1 VLRGFNPNEPHQLS
15 QAYPV
20 ADGVDILSG
29 MVISLVADSTYE
41 GGHKWVKGWT
51 AGIPYIAINDWV
63 NGVGAGL
70 GSDADVM
77 EAGKLVGLSSA
88 GQYEIQTPFW
98 AKSDGTLQDAAS
110 RGDFVVDAPVGPA
123 TTTGYLKV
131 TTLKSGV
138 PIMGYVTRS
147 NGAQYLGPT
156 AVAGESAGNNGHNS
170 SAVAANLHVVTF
182 QTAYSPNPA

>member
-1 VLRGFNPNEPHQLS
+1 MLRGFNPNEPHQLS

-20 ADGVDILSG
+20 ADGVSILSG

-63 NGVGAGL
+63 PSVGL

-77 EAGKLVGLSSA
+77 EAGKLVGLSST
-88 GQYEIQTPFW
+88 GQFEIQTPFW
-98 AKSDGTLQDAAS
+98 ASAAGVLQEAAS

-123 TTTGYLKV
+123 TDTGYLKV
-131 TTLKSGV
+131 TTVKSGV

-170 SAVAANLHVVTF
+170 SAVAANLYVVTF
-182 QTAYSPNPA
+182 QTAYAPNAA